1 MASRFPVPFSSSRE
15 LRGSD
20 PLLELHREMNRLFD
34 NVFSGSGLMG
44 MGSQGNGM
52 SVLRLDVKDTG
63 REICIS
69 AELPGVNP
77 SEVDLRLEGNTITL
91 SGEKKSES
99 ETNEENY
106 HVMERSYGRFRRT
119 VELPFAP
126 NPDDVRAESNNGVLT
141 IHVPKQAQQETSR
154 RIEVRSSSGSGSEGS
169 GGDMERES
177 GERSD
182 GGSSIDIQQQSQG
195 DSGETEARH

>member
-1 MASRFPVPFSSSRE
+1 MTSRFPVPFSSSRG
-15 LRGSD
+15 LRGTD
-20 PLLELHREMNRLFD
+20 PLQELHREMNRLFD

-44 MGSQGNGM
+44 MGSPGGGM
-52 SVLRLDVKDTG
+52 SVLRLDVKDAG

-77 SEVDLRLEGNTITL
+77 SDVDLRLEGNTITL

-106 HVMERSYGRFRRT
+106 HLMERSYGRFRRT

-126 NPDDVRAESNNGVLT
+126 NPDEVRAESNNGVLT

-154 RIEVRSSSGSGSEGS
+154 RIEVRSSSGSGSSGS
-169 GGDMERES
+169 AGSSGETERES
-177 GERSD
+177 SD
-182 GGSSIDIQQQSQG
+182 GGSSIDIQQQSPSG
-195 DSGETEARH
+195 SGEAEARH